1 MYLLKKLLDMSTIIF
16 YSRKNMGERNS
27 ERSYLM
33 RKRNI
38 ILGITNNSPIAKT
51 IWCSLEEEGRISA
64 SGTLGSVSKVFHGW
78 KTRIEGAKAA
88 VERFIDVLLL
98 QFRFIHESCYEQQSS
113 LSYSIFIIIIIINMG
128 IQTSLRVSWLIPLAL
143 KLTII

>member
-38 ILGITNNSPIAKT
+38 ILGITNNSPIENH
-51 IWCSLEEEGRISA
+51 LMFFRRGRA
-64 SGTLGSVSKVFHGW
+64 HKGEW
-78 KTRIEGAKAA
+78 N
-88 VERFIDVLLL
+88 
-98 QFRFIHESCYEQQSS
+98 FRFSIQS
-113 LSYSIFIIIIIINMG
+113 I
-128 IQTSLRVSWLIPLAL
+128 SWL
-143 KLTII
+143 KNKD

>member
-16 YSRKNMGERNS
+16 YSRKNMGERSS

-51 IWCSLEEEGRISA
+51 I
-64 SGTLGSVSKVFHGW
+64 
-78 KTRIEGAKAA
+78 
-88 VERFIDVLLL
+88 
-98 QFRFIHESCYEQQSS
+98 
-113 LSYSIFIIIIIINMG
+113 
-128 IQTSLRVSWLIPLAL
+128 
-143 KLTII
+143 

>member
-51 IWCSLEEEGRISA
+51 I
-64 SGTLGSVSKVFHGW
+64 
-78 KTRIEGAKAA
+78 
-88 VERFIDVLLL
+88 
-98 QFRFIHESCYEQQSS
+98 
-113 LSYSIFIIIIIINMG
+113 
-128 IQTSLRVSWLIPLAL
+128 
-143 KLTII
+143 

>member
-1 MYLLKKLLDMSTIIF
+1 MSTIIF
-16 YSRKNMGERNS
+16 YSRKNMGERSS

-64 SGTLGSVSKVFHGW
+64 SGTLGSVSNVFHGW

-113 LSYSIFIIIIIINMG
+113 LSYCIFLLLLLLL
-128 IQTSLRVSWLIPLAL
+128 TWVSGLAYVYPWLILLAL